1 MWKGKCRLT
10 AAEFDAGIKTLMA
23 DAEHVDCVVV
33 GVAKDA
39 RESVTPNC
47 SVSLA
52 EFEELAQA
60 VSELHAEEHLT
71 TTRSTSGPTT
81 TCE

>member
-1 MWKGKCRLT
+1 
-10 AAEFDAGIKTLMA
+10 
-23 DAEHVDCVVV
+23 V
-33 GVAKDA
+33 GVAKKIA

-60 VSELHAEEHLT
+60 AVSELHAEEHIDYDAEH
-71 TTRSTSGPTT
+71 RWD
-81 TCE
+81 

>member
-1 MWKGKCRLT
+1 MQRTKESVSCPQSEARET
-10 AAEFDAGIKTLMA
+10 QSPTTDATPLPCIQQVIG
-23 DAEHVDCVVV
+23 
-33 GVAKDA
+33 AKKIA

-60 VSELHAEEHLT
+60 AVSELHAEEHIDYDAEH
-71 TTRSTSGPTT
+71 RWD
-81 TCE
+81 